1 MGESGTGNS
10 DVPADEPAVPS
21 DPEPYDPDFGE
32 EIEGPPS
39 DEEQPLAQH
48 IEEMF
53 NRLLVVLGVMAVGSA
68 LVFPFAEHII
78 NFLWFELLP
87 GTTANCPT
95 EDGAIACPRVYHPLG
110 LVLARLKVATLA
122 GFVIALPV
130 LVYQSYLFMRP
141 GLYPNERR
149 YYLASVPTSLILAAV
164 GLVFAQ
170 FLVLPAIFT
179 YFLYYS
185 ESAADIALGLT
196 ETFDL
201 IVLMLGFFAVIFQI
215 PLFIMLAI
223 MMGVTSRRWLI
234 QRRLYFWAGFAG
246 VAFIFN
252 PDPTG
257 MAPFIVTATM
267 IALFEGT
274 LGLLWWT
281 GSASPDFSPE
291 NVASLRAYVWGAAA
305 VVGYLLSTFPVPESY
320 YTDIPQPVISTIDTF
335 GLLVYTP
342 LLITAAVIGL
352 FEGTNYLL
360 GQRRTRRSYR
370 IRRSLGRVRP
380 LYWAAAI
387 AVGYFATPRPPLLE
401 TAREIQ
407 LSAVETAGVVLVLVA
422 VFEATLAVWRW
433 LSGRGNVD

>member
-1 MGESGTGNS
+1 MGETETGGSEIPGEEPSGPT
-10 DVPADEPAVPS
+10 
-21 DPEPYDPDFGE
+21 EPYDPELD
-32 EIEGPPS
+32 GPPD
-39 DEEQPLAQH
+39 DEELPLTQH
-48 IEEMF
+48 IEEMVS
-53 NRLLVVLGVMAVGSA
+53 RLLVVVVVMAVVSGV
-68 LVFPFAEHII
+68 VFPFAERII
-78 NFLWFELLP
+78 TFLWFSFLP
-87 GTTANCPT
+87 GDGSACPTTAS
-95 EDGAIACPRVYHPLG
+95 AAACPRVYHPLG
-110 LVLARLKVATLA
+110 LILARLKVATLA

-305 VVGYLLSTFPVPESY
+305 VGGYLASRLPVPESY
-320 YTDIPQPVISTIDTF
+320 YADIPQPVIGTIDTF

-380 LYWAAAI
+380 LYWAVAI

-401 TAREIQ
+401 AAREIQ
-407 LSAVETAGVVLVLVA
+407 LSAVETTGVVLVLIA
-422 VFEATLAVWRW
+422 VFEVTLAAWRW
-433 LSGRGNVD
+433 VRGRSVD